1 MAARIKKHE
10 NLTETNIQHV
20 INLLNDTKP
29 ITKKEACSIL
39 NISYNTTRL
48 NKIIED
54 HLDTVAYRERR
65 KAQNKGKGAT
75 EMEIKQVVNFYLDGS
90 NISDIA
96 KHLYRSPAFI
106 KAIINR
112 IGVPQKLAMTD
123 FEGRRNAMLPEQ
135 CVSDEFE
142 EGERVW
148 AVRQN
153 YPAVVKRELRP
164 EKADGYDFD
173 LGDGEQSPD
182 VADFKNVAHQL
193 GLTND
198 QAKTMLGIYNQISE
212 NDLAEEQEQFEQM
225 NVEYLQEIQQEWG
238 DDFNKNAELA
248 RRGFNSFASEGA
260 VEVLRET
267 GLANHPEI
275 LKTFARIGQAFSED
289 NVLPG
294 TRGAIGGMSPVHA
307 EETIASR
314 MADPEF
320 RTAYLDGSSPHHEA
334 AVREMERLH
343 NALA

>member
-1 MAARIKKHE
+1 VAIKTKKHE

-20 INLLNDTKP
+20 IELLNGDNP

-54 HLDTVAYRERR
+54 HLETVAYRERR

-123 FEGRRNAMLPEQ
+123 YEGRRNAMLPEQ

-142 EGERVW
+142 EGERIW

-153 YPAVVKRELRP
+153 YPAVVKRELKP
-164 EKADGYDFD
+164 EQAAERGYKLYLCYTIECGQED
-173 LGDGEQSPD
+173 LRNTYFP
-182 VADFKNVAHQL
+182 HL
-193 GLTND
+193 
-198 QAKTMLGIYNQISE
+198 
-212 NDLAEEQEQFEQM
+212 
-225 NVEYLQEIQQEWG
+225 EYAGKFHALPAYDMGRLKHLQQ
-238 DDFNKNAELA
+238 
-248 RRGFNSFASEGA
+248 
-260 VEVLRET
+260 
-267 GLANHPEI
+267 
-275 LKTFARIGQAFSED
+275 
-289 NVLPG
+289 
-294 TRGAIGGMSPVHA
+294 
-307 EETIASR
+307 
-314 MADPEF
+314 
-320 RTAYLDGSSPHHEA
+320 YL
-334 AVREMERLH
+334 
-343 NALA
+343 